1 MVEWV
6 MLSDDAMKLLGIH
19 QAGEPM
25 TEVEEVV
32 VQEGVVAA
40 GQQEEAEEQ
49 NVTSYM
55 RQFTQQ

>member
-1 MVEWV
+1 

-32 VQEGVVAA
+32 VQEGVMAV
-40 GQQEEAEEQ
+40 GQQEEVEEQ
-49 NVTSYM
+49 NVTPNM